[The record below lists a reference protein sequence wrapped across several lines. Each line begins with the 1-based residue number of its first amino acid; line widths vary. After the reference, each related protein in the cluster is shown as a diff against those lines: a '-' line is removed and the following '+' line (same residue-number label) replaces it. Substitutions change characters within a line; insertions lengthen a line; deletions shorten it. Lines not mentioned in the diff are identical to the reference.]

1 MAAYTMNGIVKVV
14 MDEVSFDSGFT
25 KREFVVT
32 SKDEKYP
39 QDIKFEAVQ
48 EKTSLLDDV
57 GVGDDVTVTFDLR
70 GNEYKEKYYVNLR
83 AWKLEKGDASGSDDD
98 RPPLPTK
105 EPKDLEADD
114 DLPF

>member
-25 KREFVVT
+25 KREFVIT

-48 EKTSLLDDV
+48 EKTSLLDGV

-70 GNEYKEKYYVNLR
+70 GNEFKDKYYVNLR
-83 AWKLEKGDASGSDDD
+83 AWKLEKGEAAVADGDK
-98 RPPLPTK
+98 PPLPLE
-105 EPKDLEADD
+105 EPKDLEEP
-114 DLPF
+114 PF